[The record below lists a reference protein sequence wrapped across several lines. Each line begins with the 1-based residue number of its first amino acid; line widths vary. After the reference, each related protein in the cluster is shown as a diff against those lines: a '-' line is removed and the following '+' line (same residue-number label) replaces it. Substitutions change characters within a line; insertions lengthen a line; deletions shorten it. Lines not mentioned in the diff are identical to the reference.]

1 MSKFILISL
10 LVALLEFL
18 TGTLSFDMDTTNHS
32 ENTSVVTKGD
42 DEKGDDED
50 YDNEVKTSK
59 NNHQLFIK

>member
-10 LVALLEFL
+10 LVALLELL

-42 DEKGDDED
+42 DEEGDDED